1 MEEPK
6 VYNGVININKE
17 AGFTSMDVVAK
28 MRGILKMKKIGHT
41 GTLDPAATGVLP
53 VCVGKGTKL
62 VEKFMADDKVYRAV
76 MLLGVTTDSQDM
88 TGEVLTQKEVN
99 VSEKEVLEVIGSFVG
114 GYDQLPPMYSA
125 KKVNGKK
132 LVDLA
137 RKGIEVELKPA
148 PITIYDLK
156 INYIKVEDG
165 AVYASFDVKCS
176 KGTYIRKICD
186 DLGELTGFGAHA
198 VELRRTICG
207 PFKVEDAYTEEE
219 LKAMK
224 ESGNEDFLVDA
235 VTALNKMPRLQVNSK
250 TFAAIKQGKK
260 TPVPEGVEYGVKYAA
275 FYEDTLAAILY
286 KNDEEDG
293 KTVMRIE
300 RMLATDA

>member
-17 AGFTSMDVVAK
+17 AGYTSMDVVAK

-88 TGEVLTQKEVN
+88 TGEVITESTVG
-99 VSEKEVLEVIGSFVG
+99 VTPPEVLEAIGSFVG

-137 RKGIEVELKPA
+137 RKGIEVERQPRFVN
-148 PITIYDLK
+148 IMS
-156 INYIKVEDG
+156 INVEEMELPR
-165 AVYASFDVKCS
+165 VTMTVTCS
-176 KGTYIRKICD
+176 KGTYIRTLCHDIGQKLGCGAAMESLIRTRVGRFKLED
-186 DLGELTGFGAHA
+186 AITLGEL
-198 VELRRTICG
+198 EKLRDEGRIDEVVAD
-207 PFKVEDAYTEEE
+207 FESIMAEITE
-219 LKAMK
+219 A
-224 ESGNEDFLVDA
+224 A
-235 VTALNKMPRLQVNSK
+235 VT
-250 TFAAIKQGKK
+250 
-260 TPVPEGVEYGVKYAA
+260 E
-275 FYEDTLAAILY
+275 
-286 KNDEEDG
+286 
-293 KTVMRIE
+293 
-300 RMLATDA
+300 